1 MASKK
6 IFDVM
11 VSTGSYTG
19 DDGQEKQRWMNV
31 GVMFKNDS
39 GYVSIKLEA
48 VPTKR
53 NEQGELWLSCFAPKP
68 YQPKDQRQSG
78 FTAQAPEG
86 SEGFRDKPQQATD
99 NFGDEKI
106 PF

>member
-6 IFDVM
+6 IYDVM

-48 VPTKR
+48 IPTKR

-68 YQPKDQRQSG
+68 YEPKAP
-78 FTAQAPEG
+78 AQQG
-86 SEGFRDKPQQATD
+86 GFRDKPAPPAGEFVD
-99 NFGDEKI
+99 DDI

>member
-11 VSTGSYTG
+11 VSTGSYKNDQG
-19 DDGQEKQRWMNV
+19 EEKQRWMNV

-68 YQPKDQRQSG
+68 REDKAS
-78 FTAQAPEG
+78 AQQG
-86 SEGFRDKPQQATD
+86 GFRDKPTQPAGE
-99 NFGDEKI
+99 FGDPDI

>member
-48 VPTKR
+48 IPTKR

-68 YQPKDQRQSG
+68 YQPKEP
-78 FTAQAPEG
+78 AQG
-86 SEGFRDKPQQATD
+86 GFRDKPTPPAD
-99 NFGDEKI
+99 NFGDPDI

>member
-6 IFDVM
+6 IFDVCT
-11 VSTGSYTG
+11 STGSYTG
-19 DDGQEKQRWMNV
+19 PDGSEKQRWMNV

-48 VPTKR
+48 IPTRR
-53 NEQGELWLSCFAPKP
+53 NEQGELWLSCFVPKEKE
-68 YQPKDQRQSG
+68 QP
-78 FTAQAPEG
+78 AQQQ
-86 SEGFRDKPQQATD
+86 GFRDQPGFVSGPD
-99 NFGDEKI
+99 SGDV

>member
-6 IFDVM
+6 IFDVCS
-11 VSTGSYTG
+11 STGSYMAE
-19 DDGQEKQRWMNV
+19 DGTEKQRWMNI

-53 NEQGELWLSCFAPKP
+53 NEEGELWLSCFAPKP
-68 YQPKDQRQSG
+68 REPKQQ
-78 FTAQAPEG
+78 
-86 SEGFRDKPQQATD
+86 GFRENTAPATD
-99 NFGDEKI
+99 GFEDADI
-106 PF
+106 PPF

>member
-6 IFDVM
+6 IFDVCT
-11 VSTGSYTG
+11 STGSYTG
-19 DDGQEKQRWMNV
+19 PDGSEKQRWMNV

-48 VPTKR
+48 IPTRR
-53 NEQGELWLSCFAPKP
+53 NEQGELWLSCFVPKEKE
-68 YQPKDQRQSG
+68 QP
-78 FTAQAPEG
+78 AQQQ
-86 SEGFRDKPQQATD
+86 GFRDAPKDDFQ
-99 NFGDEKI
+99 DEQI